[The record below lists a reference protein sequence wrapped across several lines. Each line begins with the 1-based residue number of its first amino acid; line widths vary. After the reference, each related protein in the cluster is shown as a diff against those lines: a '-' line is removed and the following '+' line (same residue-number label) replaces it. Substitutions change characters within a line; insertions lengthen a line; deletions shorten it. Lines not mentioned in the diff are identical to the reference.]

1 MSGLTSAALKFP
13 LAVTTFAAQK
23 LVGALP
29 LADSGIG
36 RAVQSNLYKTG
47 EAAQRD
53 FATNTALFGA
63 FQFGDA
69 AQEAILS
76 MLTDALTLKVLK
88 PEYLRG
94 AMSGLMRGGAGAIG
108 TVATPTAREL
118 LAQQFRNTFDVI
130 ALVNH
135 VYAPD
140 HLSSDGTY
148 PLEEMLDK
156 AYSGGHYPTLWSIE
170 GVGERYAEAFMHE
183 KRPVR
188 DLLTSGQGGAMPLK
202 AQLMM
207 HAGMGIAFA
216 KDAVVKITPW
226 SSEIEIKD
234 VLREFLD
241 ICLANS
247 MPGYLGAAVESLG
260 LVTRTWHKQLVTP
273 LTRQLG
279 EVDPNAVEFFWHG
292 AGRAMNFSPMY
303 MLPGLSPWLA
313 AQQEP
318 PDDIA
323 RRNAR
328 SGVAWAY
335 TVVNSRQPEI
345 TANFLATRGE
355 EVSGDDG
362 FACGAYSSLTMASDM
377 VPGHEVVAAYGRYQP
392 DPGKPAEVDAWNQYI
407 GQDALTRINHYR
419 ETLKTYGKLDELFRY
434 HSLPKYIAELEAG
447 SQEP

>member
-1 MSGLTSAALKFP
+1 M
-13 LAVTTFAAQK
+13 
-23 LVGALP
+23 
-29 LADSGIG
+29 
-36 RAVQSNLYKTG
+36 N
-47 EAAQRD
+47 
-53 FATNTALFGA
+53 
-63 FQFGDA
+63 
-69 AQEAILS
+69 
-76 MLTDALTLKVLK
+76 
-88 PEYLRG
+88 
-94 AMSGLMRGGAGAIG
+94 
-108 TVATPTAREL
+108 
-118 LAQQFRNTFDVI
+118 
-130 ALVNH
+130 
-135 VYAPD
+135 
-140 HLSSDGTY
+140 
-148 PLEEMLDK
+148 
-156 AYSGGHYPTLWSIE
+156 
-170 GVGERYAEAFMHE
+170 E

-188 DLLTSGQGGAMPLK
+188 DLLTSGKGGALPAK

-207 HAGMGIAFA
+207 HAGIGIAFA
-216 KDAVVKITPW
+216 KDAAAKLTPW
-226 SSEIEIKD
+226 SSEAEFKD

-273 LTRQLG
+273 LTRYLG

-362 FACGAYSSLTMASDM
+362 FACGAYSSLIMASDM
-377 VPGHEVVAAYGRYQP
+377 VPGHQYVAAYGTYQP

-407 GQDALTRINHYR
+407 GQDCLARINHYR
-419 ETLKTYGKLDELFRY
+419 ETLKTHSKLDELFRY

-447 SQEP
+447 SLEP

>member
-1 MSGLTSAALKFP
+1 MMSGLANAAIKFP

-29 LADSGIG
+29 LANSDLG

-53 FATNTALFGA
+53 FATNTTLFGA
-63 FQFGDA
+63 FQFSDA
-69 AQEAILS
+69 AQSAILS
-76 MLTDALTLKVLK
+76 AVTDTLTLKVLK
-88 PEYLRG
+88 PDYIRG
-94 AMSGLMRGGAGAIG
+94 AVSSLARGGAGALG
-108 TVATPTAREL
+108 TVATTTAREL
-118 LAQQFRNTFDVI
+118 LALQFRNTFDVI

-140 HLSSDGTY
+140 QLSSDGTY
-148 PLEEMLDK
+148 PLTEMLDK
-156 AYSGGHYPTLWSIE
+156 AYAGGDYPALWSIE
-170 GVGERYAEAFMHE
+170 GLGERYAEAYMHTGQ
-183 KRPVR
+183 PVR
-188 DLLTSGQGGAMPLK
+188 DLLNAGPGAALPFK

-207 HAGMGIAFA
+207 HAGIGIAFA
-216 KDAVVKITPW
+216 KEAVMKLTPW
-226 SSEIEIKD
+226 SSATEIQD

-241 ICLANS
+241 ICRANS
-247 MPGYLGAAVESLG
+247 MAGCLGAAVESLG
-260 LVTRTWHKQLVTP
+260 LVTRTWHKQMVTP
-273 LTRQLG
+273 ITRNLG
-279 EVDPNAVEFFWHG
+279 EIDAGAVEFFWHG

-328 SGVAWAY
+328 AGVAWAF

-345 TANFLATRGE
+345 TANFLATRGD

-362 FACGAYSSLTMASDM
+362 FACGAYSSLIMASEM
-377 VPGHEVVAAYGRYQP
+377 VPGHQYVAAWGRYQP
-392 DPGKPAEVDAWNQYI
+392 DPSNPAAVDAWNQHI
-407 GQDALTRINHYR
+407 GQDALNNINHYR
-419 ETLKTYGKLDELFRY
+419 ETLKKFGKLDEVFRY
-434 HSLPKYIAELEAG
+434 HSLPKYVAELEA
-447 SQEP
+447 